1 MKNTKAVIFRR
12 FIAFVIDWNVVFLI
26 SIGLFTLGPR
36 FEVEYLLRPSIRM
49 FSAYGVI
56 LGILAFI
63 ILPFIKDCLF
73 KGASLGKLICGIK
86 VYDNHNKET
95 AKTGALILRNITFY
109 IPFVEMIL
117 CLCNKGRTLGDMV
130 SSSHVDIRKKTQNN
144 K

>member
-1 MKNTKAVIFRR
+1 MKNTKAIIFRR
-12 FIAFVIDWNVVFLI
+12 FIAFVIDWNLVFLI
-26 SIGLFTLGPR
+26 SMGLFTLGPR

-56 LGILAFI
+56 LGVLAFI

-109 IPFVEMIL
+109 IPLVINLLFYI
-117 CLCNKGRTLGDMV
+117 
-130 SSSHVDIRKKTQNN
+130 
-144 K
+144 